1 MPWTYLLLYILASF
15 TPFVTAGAQC
25 KTEVNIPGMALDGFV
40 FKVISVT
47 APHQC
52 DIRCEREI
60 KCQSFNYVIGEKVC
74 ELNNRTKEAR
84 PLNFRADPTR
94 FYMRRF
100 VGRVPLGS
108 VPELPAISCQEIE
121 ASEGK
126 YNISNK
132 HWLDSSLT
140 GQAELVDCSDT
151 VRREF

>member
-25 KTEVNIPGMALDGFV
+25 KTEVSIPGMALDGFV

-52 DIRCEREI
+52 DIHCEREI

-100 VGRVPLGS
+100 VGRGM
-108 VPELPAISCQEIE
+108 
-121 ASEGK
+121 
-126 YNISNK
+126 
-132 HWLDSSLT
+132 
-140 GQAELVDCSDT
+140 
-151 VRREF
+151 

>member
-1 MPWTYLLLYILASF
+1 MPWTYLFLHFLASF
-15 TPFVTAGAQC
+15 TPFVMAGAQC
-25 KTEVNIPGMALDGFV
+25 KTEVSIPGMALDGFV

-52 DIRCEREI
+52 DIHCEREI

-100 VGRVPLGS
+100 VGRGM
-108 VPELPAISCQEIE
+108 
-121 ASEGK
+121 
-126 YNISNK
+126 
-132 HWLDSSLT
+132 
-140 GQAELVDCSDT
+140 
-151 VRREF
+151 